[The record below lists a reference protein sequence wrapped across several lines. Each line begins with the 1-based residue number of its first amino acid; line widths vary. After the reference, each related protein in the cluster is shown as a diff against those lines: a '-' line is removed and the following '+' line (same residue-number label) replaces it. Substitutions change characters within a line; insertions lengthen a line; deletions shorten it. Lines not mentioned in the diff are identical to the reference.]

1 MPWHLVLKEAFII
14 ALITSGIRLAIPVLL
29 AVLGEIVTERAGI
42 QNLGI
47 EGIMTTGAFAGFA
60 VTFVTGSNWIGIL
73 AGIAAGALMGL
84 VMAYFTITLRT
95 NQVITGISLVMLGQ
109 GLSAFLYRQI
119 FGVSSRPPRLDGVSN
134 IDLGALSEIPYL
146 GPILFNHNS
155 LVYLTILIVF
165 LVWVA
170 LFRTTWGLKV
180 RAVGEHPSAA
190 DTSGI
195 SVAGIRY
202 VATIVGAGLMG
213 LGGAVLS
220 VGQMKLFT
228 ENMVAGRG
236 WIAVA
241 LVIFAR
247 WRPGLALAGAL
258 LFGLADALQ
267 FRFQALGFEQLPY
280 EFLLML
286 PYILTIIVLLAGG
299 KRGAAPAALGMPFD
313 RSHRE

>member
-1 MPWHLVLKEAFII
+1 MPWHLILREAFII
-14 ALITSGIRLAIPVLL
+14 ALVTSGIRLAVPVLL

-47 EGIMTTGAFAGFA
+47 EGIMTAGAFAGFA
-60 VTFVTGSNWIGIL
+60 VSFATGSNGLGIV
-73 AGIAAGALMGL
+73 AGVGAGALMGL
-84 VMAYFTITLRT
+84 IMAYFSITLRT

-119 FGVSSRPPRLDGVSN
+119 FGVSSRPPRLQGVPN
-134 IDLGALSEIPYL
+134 VDLGPLADIPYL
-146 GPILFNHNS
+146 GPILFNHHW
-155 LVYLTILIVF
+155 LTYLTLGLVF
-165 LVWVA
+165 VVWVA

-195 SVAGIRY
+195 HVAGIRY
-202 VATIVGAGLMG
+202 ASTIIGAGLMG

-258 LFGLADALQ
+258 LFGLADSLQ

-286 PYILTIIVLLAGG
+286 PYILTIIVLLAGS
-299 KRGAAPAALGMPFD
+299 KRSAAPAALGIPYVKEE
-313 RSHRE
+313 H